1 MLLALPISGKT
12 SKYRVEV
19 EMPPAKPI
27 NGFGVGVDLAGLGM
41 WAAGARFGSLE
52 AMARLNIYEKIFPVF
67 ELGIGMCDRE
77 GAEQSTKF
85 HSRAPYFRAGV
96 DYCLTKKRNGNRLFL
111 GARYGF
117 SSFNYD
123 YSNADFQDPVYA
135 PVPTPISFEGLK
147 GTAHWLEL
155 CVGVETKLW
164 SIVRLGFS
172 IRFKPQ
178 LSTSFSEHGDPWY
191 VPGYGKN
198 GITTWGGS
206 VNLMFDI

>member
-123 YSNADFQDPVYA
+123 YSNADFQDPVYT

-147 GTAHWLEL
+147 GTAIGSNSALESKQS
-155 CVGVETKLW
+155 CGVSSDWVSAFALSPSFPQASPSMATPGTYQATARMASPPGAVP
-164 SIVRLGFS
+164 SI
-172 IRFKPQ
+172 
-178 LSTSFSEHGDPWY
+178 
-191 VPGYGKN
+191 
-198 GITTWGGS
+198 
-206 VNLMFDI
+206 